1 MRAISKLHRATLDS
15 VPPTA
20 AICGAGVTG
29 IGVSGVLG
37 WLLGIE
43 WLKSGMPAG
52 FATMKFNTAL
62 CLMAAGVALILR
74 AVPHLSSSQRRIGDY
89 CAGLAFL
96 VSGLTLAE
104 YVFGL
109 NLRVDQ
115 VFVRDA
121 AGQVFPGRM
130 SLATCAA
137 ILVSSI
143 ALIMPTEE
151 HGRFNYPAAL
161 WWVVFLFP
169 VAALLGYAINV
180 EHFYRIG
187 PYSSFAANTAV
198 ALLLLS
204 IGGLAD
210 SGGINGP
217 WLLGGGRSQ
226 NYRQYVLTAV
236 IVLWAFWL
244 RYVLGEVANVTPPY
258 ITFLPAVML
267 IAVLAGA
274 RAGYF
279 ATALS
284 AVLAVMYFIEPV
296 GRLKLQTSADYIGFA
311 LFAIPC
317 LVVCRLTGM
326 LYALRDR
333 EAEARAELQA
343 ELTERKLTEDMLAER
358 NTQLELAS
366 RTALV
371 GSYAI
376 DYTKG
381 LVNLSP
387 GCAVVLGL
395 PKSTVEISRDDVRK
409 FVHPQDLAEL
419 LDAPRHQAFLKQE
432 SDFIVQFRIIRADDG
447 EVRWVEARSF
457 IVYDHVGQP
466 LRLIAVIID
475 ITERK
480 RTEFALQA
488 SEAKLAGI
496 LAIAG
501 DAIISIDANHQ
512 ITLFNEAAERLFG
525 YLRAEILG
533 KPIDLLIPTKFRAT
547 HQLHILRFASGR
559 EIARRMADRKE
570 VLGIRKNGEEFPTEA
585 SISKFKSGGEWV
597 YTIVMRDVTERKRAE
612 ERQRALAAELD
623 HRVKNVLA
631 SVTAIVAHTRQESK
645 TVANFVEV
653 LDGRISSMARTHE
666 LLSSQGWKGISLTQL
681 ARRELAPYAA
691 LNNTELNGPEVILT
705 AEAGQTLA
713 MVFHELAT
721 NAAKYGALST
731 KNGCVSVRWHRPS
744 NGYPT
749 SHLVLEWQETGGPP
763 VVDGGKS
770 GFGTS
775 TIRDLIPYELG
786 GAVDFVLAPEGV
798 RCRLELPSRWL
809 SNDREPVSEGTTDA
823 A

>member
-1 MRAISKLHRATLDS
+1 MGADISGRRPPCVSRAYIEYLIDIRISNPQRFVIYRRAGEAVTAISNLHRVTLYS

-43 WLKSGMPAG
+43 CLKSGMPTG

-121 AGQVFPGRM
+121 VSQVFPGRM

-143 ALIMPTEE
+143 ALIMPAEE

-161 WWVVFLFP
+161 WWVVFLIP

-180 EHFYRIG
+180 QHFYRIG

-204 IGGLAD
+204 IGGLVNC
-210 SGGINGP
+210 GGFNGP
-217 WLLGGGRSQ
+217 WLLGGGFQ
-226 NYRQYVLTAV
+226 VHRQYVLTAV
-236 IVLWAFWL
+236 IVSWAFWL

-279 ATALS
+279 ATVLS
-284 AVLAVMYFIEPV
+284 AVLALMYFIEPV
-296 GRLKLQTSADYIGFA
+296 GNLGLQTSADYIGLA

-317 LVVCRLTGM
+317 LVICRLTGM
-326 LYALRDR
+326 LYALHDR

-343 ELTERKLTEDMLAER
+343 QFTERKLTEDLLTER

-366 RTALV
+366 RTARV

-376 DYTKG
+376 DYIKG

-387 GCAVVLGL
+387 GCAIVLGL
-395 PKSTVEISRDDVRK
+395 PKSTVEISRADVRK
-409 FVHPQDLAEL
+409 LVHPEDLAEL
-419 LDAPRHQAFLKQE
+419 LDAPRHQAFLKKE
-432 SDFIVQFRIIRADDG
+432 SEFIVQFRIIRANDG
-447 EVRWVEARSF
+447 EVRWVEARSLML
-457 IVYDHVGQP
+457 YDQVGQP

-480 RTEFALQA
+480 RTEIALQA
-488 SEAKLAGI
+488 SEAKFAGI

-533 KPIDLLIPTKFRAT
+533 QPIDLLIPTRFRAA
-547 HQLHILRFASGR
+547 HQLHILRFASDR
-559 EIARRMADRKE
+559 EIARRMADRRQ

-585 SISKFKSGGEWV
+585 SISKLKIGGEWV
-597 YTIVMRDVTERKRAE
+597 YTIVLRDVTERNRAE
-612 ERQRALAAELD
+612 ERQRGLAAELD

-631 SVTAIVAHTRQESK
+631 SVTAIVAHTRQEST
-645 TVANFVEV
+645 TVAEFCR
-653 LDGRISSMARTHE
+653 GTGRTH
-666 LLSSQGWKGISLTQL
+666 
-681 ARRELAPYAA
+681 
-691 LNNTELNGPEVILT
+691 
-705 AEAGQTLA
+705 
-713 MVFHELAT
+713 
-721 NAAKYGALST
+721 
-731 KNGCVSVRWHRPS
+731 
-744 NGYPT
+744 
-749 SHLVLEWQETGGPP
+749 
-763 VVDGGKS
+763 
-770 GFGTS
+770 
-775 TIRDLIPYELG
+775 
-786 GAVDFVLAPEGV
+786 
-798 RCRLELPSRWL
+798 
-809 SNDREPVSEGTTDA
+809 
-823 A
+823 